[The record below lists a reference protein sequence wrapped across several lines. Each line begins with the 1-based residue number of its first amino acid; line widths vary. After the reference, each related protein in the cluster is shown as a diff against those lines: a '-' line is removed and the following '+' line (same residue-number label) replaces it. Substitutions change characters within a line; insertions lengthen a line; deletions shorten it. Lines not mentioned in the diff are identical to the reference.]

1 MKCIPIIFSICIFI
15 GLCVVSEYGAGL
27 LIANKTVRYYQP
39 LEVIQQHADVE
50 DWRLTLSLA
59 DTDFEY
65 DPVLFWKR
73 KSNALPFNTV
83 DSATS
88 SCTMLVYGDSNVQ
101 GLATSWPREMQKIFV
116 DEHTPMQVFN
126 FGVMGYSSYQGVHRY
141 ISEASLYPNAIVL
154 LSFGWNDAA
163 PSLQIPDKQF
173 GTYVSSFTRIST
185 LLSTSNMFRIIKYYS
200 DAFFQKFHPSQPSYV
215 PRVSLDEYKEN
226 LETFI
231 RVARKNNHTI
241 VFVTRPYVTSQVMSL
256 IDSTPDLWRM
266 RVPEYTAQLL
276 RVAEQHNVTVI
287 DLQTLYEQQ
296 FDYQYF
302 VDDNH
307 FSETGNA
314 YAAQIIVNELK
325 IKSVQCPQL

>member
-1 MKCIPIIFSICIFI
+1 MKFISIIVSVFIFI

-27 LIANKTVRYYQP
+27 LIANKKVRYYQP

-59 DTDFEY
+59 DTDFEF
-65 DPVLFWKR
+65 DPVLFWK
-73 KSNALPFNTV
+73 KKLNALPFNTV

-101 GLATSWPREMQKIFV
+101 GSVTSWPREMQKIFLE
-116 DEHTPMQVFN
+116 EHVPIQVFN

-141 ISEASLYPNAIVL
+141 INEASLYPNAIVL

-163 PSLQIPDKQF
+163 PSVQIPDKQF
-173 GTYVSSFTRIST
+173 GTYVSSFARTST
-185 LLSTSNMFRIIKYYS
+185 LLYTSNLFRIIKYYS
-200 DAFFQKFHPSQPSYV
+200 DALFQQFQSSQTSYV

-231 RVARKNNHTI
+231 HVAKKNNHTI

-266 RVPEYTAQLL
+266 QVPEYTAQLL
-276 RVAEQHNVTVI
+276 HVAEQYGVPVI

-296 FDYQYF
+296 FNYQHF

-307 FSETGNA
+307 FTETGNA
-314 YAAQIIVNELK
+314 YAAQIIVRELK
-325 IKSVQCPQL
+325 IKNVQCPPL